1 MNYVFYETRLANVDD
16 VKESDVES
24 EPASGNSLVQYVQSM
39 FDPTLTWK
47 DIEWLKRYSMQ

>member
-1 MNYVFYETRLANVDD
+1 MANFGDD
-16 VKESDVES
+16 KEKSAAQNDTPTGTTFV
-24 EPASGNSLVQYVQSM
+24 NYVQSM

>member
-1 MNYVFYETRLANVDD
+1 MNYVFCETRLANVDD

-39 FDPTLTWK
+39 FDPTLTWT
-47 DIEWLKRYSMQ
+47 DIQWLKR